1 MQHHSQDPE
10 YSASPQ
16 PEIRFW
22 RMQHN
27 IAPAPMMCSRLWRC
41 IIEQGNTIRDSDN
54 FEPSPQKIKDI
65 YNEYLECMDLEKR
78 NKYAYTNWFT

>member
-1 MQHHSQDPE
+1 MQHHSQDPG

-27 IAPAPMMCSRLWRC
+27 IAPAPMMWVGKYLGCGAALSNK
-41 IIEQGNTIRDSDN
+41 GIRDVNKDK
-54 FEPSPQKIKDI
+54 ELKIKIEDG
-65 YNEYLECMDLEKR
+65 L
-78 NKYAYTNWFT
+78 

>member
-1 MQHHSQDPE
+1 MQHHSQDPG

-27 IAPAPMMCSRLWRC
+27 IAPAPMICSRLWRC
-41 IIEQGNTIRDSDN
+41 IIEQGNTRMGMNTEEESEHAN
-54 FEPSPQKIKDI
+54 KR
-65 YNEYLECMDLEKR
+65 EYELSSMNNLQFCFQLE
-78 NKYAYTNWFT
+78 